1 MHRVYHTV
9 CDHRQWQ
16 RSGCK
21 QTWRGACRSF
31 AELQAVQSALALYS
45 SHSLTRV
52 LVLYTALYM
61 LMQAC
66 VLPGCFF
73 LTILG
78 GSLLPLF
85 PATALVATL
94 SAAGC
99 AVNFWTSRWLF
110 ASALLRLCPQ
120 RIQRFKALIVQ
131 HQGSL
136 WSYLIFL
143 RMMPVVPSWLLNLTA
158 PLVNIPFFIFIVT
171 SVIGFLPQVC
181 SSHPAG
187 VQALSPLSP
196 ARAGT
201 RLSLTSL
208 T

>member
-1 MHRVYHTV
+1 M
-9 CDHRQWQ
+9 
-16 RSGCK
+16 
-21 QTWRGACRSF
+21 
-31 AELQAVQSALALYS
+31 
-45 SHSLTRV
+45 
-52 LVLYTALYM
+52 
-61 LMQAC
+61 
-66 VLPGCFF
+66 
-73 LTILG
+73 
-78 GSLLPLF
+78 PLF
-85 PATALVATL
+85 PATALVAAL

-171 SVIGFLPQVC
+171 SVIGFCRRCALLNQLC
-181 SSHPAG
+181 SSVKP
-187 VQALSPLSP
+187 VV
-196 ARAGT
+196 
-201 RLSLTSL
+201 TSACWH
-208 T
+208 TA